1 MKITQQNENGVR
13 LISLDGRIDI
23 DGVSQL
29 DQILSDAFEAGQFKI
44 VLDMGKVQYLNS
56 AGLHT
61 LAQYRTYNQRQG
73 GDLRLVR
80 LSPIVRRVL
89 EVVGFRQFFR
99 NYSSPEAAMI
109 GF

>member
-1 MKITQQNENGVR
+1 MRITQQVTNGIR

-23 DGVSQL
+23 DGVVEL
-29 DQILSDAFEAGQFKI
+29 DQILNEAFQQGQFKV

-56 AGLHT
+56 TALHT
-61 LAQYRTYNQRQG
+61 LARYRSYNRRQG
-73 GDLRLVR
+73 GDLRLAH
-80 LSPIVRRVL
+80 LNPIVRRVL

>member
-1 MKITQQNENGVR
+1 MKITQRNENGVR
-13 LISLDGRIDI
+13 LISLDGRLDV
-23 DGVSQL
+23 DGVAAL
-29 DQILSDAFEAGQFKI
+29 DQTLKDAFEAGQFKV
-44 VLDMGKVQYLNS
+44 VLDMGRVQYLNS

-61 LAQYRTYNQRQG
+61 LAQYRTFNQWQG